1 MVLKVFAQG
10 RDETKLSLTIK
21 TDAVTIST
29 RDVDPH
35 RQAIDFLDY
44 K

>member
-1 MVLKVFAQG
+1 MVLKISAQG

-21 TDAVTIST
+21 TDAVTITT
-29 RDVDPH
+29 RDVDPQ
-35 RQAIDFLDY
+35 RQAFDFLDY